1 MTAAVQKLAKTIET
15 LPPKEQAELFAWL
28 DARRAREW
36 DAGIRADSAGGRL
49 DHLIEE
55 AQADYHAGR
64 CRPLDD
70 LVNDQS

>member
-1 MTAAVQKLAKTIET
+1 MTATVQKLAETIET
-15 LPPKEQAELFAWL
+15 LPPEERAELYAWL
-28 DARRAREW
+28 DVRRAREW
-36 DAGIRADSAGGRL
+36 DAQIKADSTNSRF